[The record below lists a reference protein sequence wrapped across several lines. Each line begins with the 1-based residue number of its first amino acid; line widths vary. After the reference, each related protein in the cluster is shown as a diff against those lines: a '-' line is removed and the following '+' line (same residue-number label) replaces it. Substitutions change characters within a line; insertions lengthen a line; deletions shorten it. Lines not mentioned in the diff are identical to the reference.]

1 MTEKLEMKALSAF
14 VLGLFFGYLIGA
26 FGAADFNIA
35 NWNPL
40 FRLVVALLGTVAAVL
55 CAFIVVDMHIP
66 GGETK

>member
-1 MTEKLEMKALSAF
+1 MTEKMEMKVLSAF

-26 FGAADFNIA
+26 FSAADFNIA

-40 FRLVVALLGTVAAVL
+40 FRMCVALIGTLAAVL
-55 CAFIVVDMHIP
+55 CAFIVVDTHTL